1 MWPPQQKKQSSEA
14 STYSSYKKSPGK
26 VKSGP
31 ARGILIRFRL
41 KRITFSG
48 RNVDLN
54 CDERTH
60 FSLCMRQQ
68 IDIGLRYMEA
78 EDEAVER
85 FRSIAVQSA
94 SSVPPA
100 LPSGQAVWLL
110 AREGQSFR
118 RRYVIEICVWVL
130 SSALCQKRTFMAN
143 ETPRVTP

>member
-1 MWPPQQKKQSSEA
+1 MWPPQQKKHSSEA
-14 STYSSYKKSPGK
+14 TTYSSYKKSPGK
-26 VKSGP
+26 VKSGL

-48 RNVDLN
+48 RNFDLN

-78 EDEAVER
+78 EDEAVEHFR
-85 FRSIAVQSA
+85 FIAVQSA

-100 LPSGQAVWLL
+100 QPSGQAVWLL
-110 AREGQSFR
+110 VREGHSFR
-118 RRYVIEICVWVL
+118 LMYVMKGCV
-130 SSALCQKRTFMAN
+130 
-143 ETPRVTP
+143 